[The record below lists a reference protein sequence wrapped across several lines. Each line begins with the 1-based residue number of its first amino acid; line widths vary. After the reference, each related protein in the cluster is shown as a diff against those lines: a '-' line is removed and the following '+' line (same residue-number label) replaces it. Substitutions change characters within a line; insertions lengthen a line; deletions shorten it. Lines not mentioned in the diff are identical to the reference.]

1 MMYRSG
7 YSYKDANQAR
17 ILAIHMTQ
25 ECFIGMLRSAVLAVE
40 SHEKGQGV
48 VIQWDPER
56 GPRLEKRDWR
66 SIQIGLMGDVRDEW
80 IKKGI
85 VKIEDVTA
93 RARDLKRVLDEEKD
107 IGEDDLTE
115 KGLLVEEKVFEVPED
130 IRTKLRMD

>member
-7 YSYKDANQAR
+7 YSHKDTNQAR
-17 ILAIHMTQ
+17 ILAMHMTHDD
-25 ECFIGMLRSAVLAVE
+25 FISMLRNAVLAVE

-66 SIQIGLMGDVRDEW
+66 SIQIGLMGDARDEW
-80 IKKGI
+80 IKQGI

-93 RARDLKRVLDEEKD
+93 RARELKRVLDVEKD

-115 KGLLVEEKVFEVPED
+115 RGLLVEEKVFEIPED
-130 IRTKLRMD
+130 IRTRLRMD

>member
-1 MMYRSG
+1 
-7 YSYKDANQAR
+7 
-17 ILAIHMTQ
+17 
-25 ECFIGMLRSAVLAVE
+25 MLRSAVLAVE